1 MSRSIGLLSWLLL
14 SALAVHGAVPAKP
27 APVLMVF
34 GDSLSAGYGLGPG
47 QGWVDLLGARLA
59 SEGYEFRLVNASVSG
74 ETTAGGLARLPR
86 ALEIHRPAIVVL
98 ELGANDGL
106 RGLAPD
112 ATRENLERM
121 VRLLKARQA
130 RVLLVGIHLPPN
142 YGTRYTAA
150 FTALFGAIAARERV
164 PLVPSLLDGVA
175 TQRAL
180 MQADNLHPNERAQ
193 PRLLE
198 NVWPQLRALLRGAP
212 PRRSG

>member
-1 MSRSIGLLSWLLL
+1 M
-14 SALAVHGAVPAKP
+14 HGAVPAKP

-86 ALEIHRPAIVVL
+86 ALEVHRPAVVVL

-112 ATRENLERM
+112 ATRGNLERM

-130 RVLLVGIHLPPN
+130 QVLLVGIRLPPN

-175 TQRAL
+175 MQRAL
-180 MQADNLHPNERAQ
+180 MQADNLHPNERGQ
-193 PRLLE
+193 PQLLE
-198 NVWPQLRALLRGAP
+198 NVWPQLRPLLRGAP